1 MFEDLNIKVVSEHAM
16 PKIEFADV
24 NRNLVD
30 FLADP
35 LDYLKGPQVKA
46 LLLRSATD
54 TLCLKV
60 CHLAADAWGVKKY
73 ADLLA
78 AIYRELASDPVF
90 IVRAD
95 QVRCLNSEESQGVPF

>member
-1 MFEDLNIKVVSEHAM
+1 
-16 PKIEFADV
+16 V

-95 QVRCLNSEESQGVPF
+95 QVR